1 MGYHVLMGPPTS
13 CEQQDYLELACMRG
27 YELRAVTRDG
37 HIVEG
42 RAIDIRMDDNRNEF
56 LVIRS
61 TDREFLVRLSA
72 VTLLE
77 PLSDDARFG
86 PLVLSSQ

>member
-1 MGYHVLMGPPTS
+1 MTAPTD
-13 CEQQDYLELACMRG
+13 CAQQDYLELACVQG

-37 HIVEG
+37 HTIEG
-42 RAIDIRMDDNRNEF
+42 RAIDIRMDDDRNEF
-56 LVIRS
+56 LVLRS
-61 TDREFLVRLSA
+61 TDREYLIRLNA

-86 PLVLSSQ
+86 PLVLASS